1 MRAITLRAGHERKAE
16 PASTAIAWIAQGDR
30 DESVPKQ
37 PQAIRTPKDMH
48 ALSAQVRA
56 EGKRIAL
63 VPTMGALHAGHL
75 SLVDY
80 ARAQA
85 DFLVVSIFV
94 NPLQF
99 DRDADLD
106 AYPRTWEADS
116 ALCAE
121 HGVDAIYA
129 PTVAAM
135 YPEGFATKVMVSG
148 LGEGLCGAHRPGHFD
163 GVTTVVAKLF
173 GAAKPHIAVFG
184 QKDYQQLKIIERM
197 ATDLDMDLEVI
208 GRPTLREADGLAMSS
223 RNVHLSPDERAQ
235 ALCLRRAL
243 DKARELAQGGE
254 REVQEI
260 KTAAAQ
266 VVEGASLARLEY
278 MEVVDARNL
287 APLARLEG
295 PARMA
300 LAVWLGSTRLIDNDA
315 LNPHVS

>member
-1 MRAITLRAGHERKAE
+1 MT
-16 PASTAIAWIAQGDR
+16 ASTATAWIAESDR

-37 PQAIRTPKDMH
+37 PQVIRTPEDMH

-56 EGKRIAL
+56 GGKRIAL

-75 SLVDY
+75 SLVDH
-80 ARAQA
+80 ARGKAE
-85 DFLVVSIFV
+85 FLVVSIFV

-106 AYPRTWEADS
+106 AYPRTWEADY

-129 PTVAAM
+129 PTAPAM
-135 YPEGFATKVMVSG
+135 YPDGFATKVSVSG
-148 LGEGLCGAHRPGHFD
+148 LGAGLCGAHRPGHFD

-173 GAAKPHIAVFG
+173 GAVMPHLAVFG
-184 QKDYQQLKIIERM
+184 QKDYQQLKIVQRM
-197 ATDLDMDLEVI
+197 AADLNMDIEVE

-223 RNVHLSPDERAQ
+223 RNVHLSPAQREQ

-243 DKARELAQGGE
+243 DKAQELARAGE
-254 REVQEI
+254 RDVEKI
-260 KTAAAQ
+260 KTAAARL
-266 VVEGASLARLEY
+266 VEGVPEARLEY
-278 MEVVDARNL
+278 LEVVDAENL
-287 APLARLEG
+287 APLAKLEG

-300 LAVWLGSTRLIDNDA
+300 LAVWLGATRLIDNDD
-315 LNPHVS
+315 LN

>member
-1 MRAITLRAGHERKAE
+1 
-16 PASTAIAWIAQGDR
+16 
-30 DESVPKQ
+30 
-37 PQAIRTPKDMH
+37 MH

-56 EGKRIAL
+56 AGKRIAL

-116 ALCAE
+116 DLCAE

-129 PTVAAM
+129 PTVTAM
-135 YPEGFATKVMVSG
+135 YPQGFATKVMVAG
-148 LGEGLCGAHRPGHFD
+148 LGQGLCGAHRPGHFD

-173 GAAKPHIAVFG
+173 GAAKPHMAVFG

-197 ATDLDMDLEVI
+197 TADLDMDIEVI

-223 RNVHLSPDERAQ
+223 RNVHLSLDERAQ
-235 ALCLRRAL
+235 ALCLRWAL
-243 DKARELAQGGE
+243 DKARELAQAGE
-254 REVQEI
+254 RDVQKI
-260 KTAAAQ
+260 KTAATQ

-278 MEVVDARNL
+278 MEVVDADNL
-287 APLARLEG
+287 APLTLLQG

-315 LNPHVS
+315 LKG

>member
-1 MRAITLRAGHERKAE
+1 MT
-16 PASTAIAWIAQGDR
+16 Q
-30 DESVPKQ
+30 Q
-37 PQAIRTPKDMH
+37 PQVIRTPKDMH
-48 ALSAQVRA
+48 ALSAQVRSA
-56 EGKRIAL
+56 GKRIAL

-75 SLVDY
+75 SLIDY
-80 ARAQA
+80 ARTQA

-129 PTVAAM
+129 PTATAM
-135 YPEGFATKVMVSG
+135 YPQGFATKVSVAG
-148 LGEGLCGAHRPGHFD
+148 LGQGLCGAHRPGHFD

-173 GAAKPHIAVFG
+173 GAVMPQVAVFG
-184 QKDYQQLKIIERM
+184 QKDYQQLKILQRM
-197 ATDLDMDLEVI
+197 TDDLNFAIEVI

-223 RNVHLSPDERAQ
+223 RNVHLSPEERGQ

-254 REVQEI
+254 RDVETI

-266 VVEGASLARLEY
+266 VVGGASLARLEY
-278 MEVVDARNL
+278 LEVVDADNL
-287 APLARLEG
+287 APLTRLDG
-295 PARMA
+295 LARMA
-300 LAVWLGSTRLIDNDA
+300 LAVWLGTTRLIDNDA
-315 LNPHVS
+315 LN